1 MRIPSIA
8 GPVFL
13 CEAIAASRRRLG
25 YVLRAILVLAML
37 VAMWVAWLGTRRSVP
52 GRTLRPM
59 TRFLAELG
67 EQVYNGIAGVQLA
80 LVLLAAPAATAGSVC
95 VDRARG
101 WLAHMFVTSLS
112 DTEIVLGKLAVGIRG
127 GHGPGAGRTAGAGHL
142 HAPREE

>member
-13 CEAIAASRRRLG
+13 CEAIAASRRWLG
-25 YVLRAILVLAML
+25 YALRATLVLAML
-37 VAMWVAWLGTRRSVP
+37 VAMWVAWLGTRGSFQEDPAAVP
-52 GRTLRPM
+52 
-59 TRFLAELG
+59 RFMAELG
-67 EQVYNGIAGVQLA
+67 QQIYNGIAGVQLA

-112 DTEIVLGKLAVGIRG
+112 DTEIVLGKLA
-127 GHGPGAGRTAGAGHL
+127 AD
-142 HAPREE
+142 PRRPWPWCWPDCRCWPSVSFWEG